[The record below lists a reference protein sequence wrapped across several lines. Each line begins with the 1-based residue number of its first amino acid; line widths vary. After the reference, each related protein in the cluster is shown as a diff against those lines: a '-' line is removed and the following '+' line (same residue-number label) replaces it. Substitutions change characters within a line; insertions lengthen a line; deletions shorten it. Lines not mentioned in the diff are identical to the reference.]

1 MMHTNSARKMHNIS
15 INNQNG
21 MSLIEVMVAMTIGL
35 IVLIALGYFFLSST
49 QISRTTDDVS
59 RMQES
64 GRNALELI
72 GRAIRQAGYRINVDE
87 KFGGTNKLSVNYNA
101 KVISGTDGAG
111 TNPDSITIKY
121 NAQEGGDVNC
131 TGADVAAGTAD
142 NPNMVT
148 AKFEVTGGALT
159 CNDTVVVENIEDM
172 QISYGIDGSAAA
184 AKDGAIDKIGGK
196 AYISNPTTEQFE
208 YVAVVQ
214 ISLLT
219 RGPSTN
225 VTTNDQTLS
234 YNGASVTGDDG
245 HLRQVYSAT
254 FTVRNQAW

>member
-1 MMHTNSARKMHNIS
+1 MMYINSARKMHRIS
-15 INNQNG
+15 INNQSG
-21 MSLIEVMVAMTIGL
+21 MSLIEVMIAMTIGL

-64 GRNALELI
+64 GRNALELM
-72 GRAIRQAGYRINVDE
+72 GRSIRQAGYRINVDE

-101 KVISGTDGAG
+101 KVITGTNGAG
-111 TNPDSITIKY
+111 TVPDSITIKY

-131 TGADVAAGTAD
+131 TGATVAQGTSTA
-142 NPNMVT
+142 PNIVT
-148 AKFEVTGGALT
+148 AAFTVVGGALT
-159 CNDTVVVENIEDM
+159 CNGTVVVENIEDM
-172 QISYGIDGSAAA
+172 QISYGIDGSASS
-184 AKDGAIDKIGGK
+184 AKDGAIDKVGGE
-196 AYISNPTTEQFE
+196 AYISNPTPEQFN

-214 ISLLT
+214 VNLLT
-219 RGPSTN
+219 RGPSAN
-225 VTTNDQTLS
+225 VTTNDQAFS
-234 YNGASVTGDDG
+234 YNGATVITDDG

>member
-1 MMHTNSARKMHNIS
+1 MMYINSARKMHSIS
-15 INNQNG
+15 INNQSG

-35 IVLIALGYFFLSST
+35 IILIALGYFFLSST

-64 GRNALELI
+64 GRNALELM

-101 KVISGTDGAG
+101 KVITGTDGAG
-111 TNPDSITIKY
+111 TDPDSITIKY

-131 TGADVAAGTAD
+131 TGADVAAGAAD
-142 NPNMVT
+142 KPNMVT
-148 AKFEVTGGALT
+148 AKFEITGGALT
-159 CNDTVVVENIEDM
+159 CNNTVVVENIEDM

-184 AKDGAIDKIGGK
+184 AKDGAIDKIGGE

-208 YVAVVQ
+208 HVAVVQ

-219 RGPSTN
+219 RGPSAN

>member
-1 MMHTNSARKMHNIS
+1 MMYINSARKMHSTS
-15 INNQNG
+15 INTQSG
-21 MSLIEVMVAMTIGL
+21 MSLIEVMIAMTIGL

-64 GRNALELI
+64 GRNALELM
-72 GRAIRQAGYRINVDE
+72 GRAIRQAGYRRDVDK
-87 KFGGTNKLSVNYNA
+87 KFGGINKLSANFNA
-101 KVISGTDGAG
+101 KVITGTDGAG
-111 TNPDSITIKY
+111 TNPDSVTIKY
-121 NAQEGGDVNC
+121 DAQEGGDVDC
-131 TGADVAAGTAD
+131 TGATVAQGTSTA
-142 NPNMVT
+142 PNIVT
-148 AKFEVTGGALT
+148 ATFTVVGGALT
-159 CNDTVVVENIEDM
+159 CNGTVVVENIEDM
-172 QISYGIDGSAAA
+172 QISYGIDGSVAA
-184 AKDGAIDKIGGK
+184 AKDGAIDKIGGE

-208 YVAVVQ
+208 HVAVVQ

-219 RGPSTN
+219 RGPSAN

-234 YNGASVTGDDG
+234 YNGATVTGDDG